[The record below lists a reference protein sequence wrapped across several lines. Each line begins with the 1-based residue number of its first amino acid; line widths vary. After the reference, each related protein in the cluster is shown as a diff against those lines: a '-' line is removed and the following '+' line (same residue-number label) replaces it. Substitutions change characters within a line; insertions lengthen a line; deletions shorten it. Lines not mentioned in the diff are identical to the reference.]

1 MASTFFGLNVVKS
14 GLTANQMAL
23 NTVSHNIAN
32 ANTEGFSRQRLT
44 THAESPDTFPSAP
57 GTIGKGVRMDNV
69 IQIRDEFLDFKYR
82 GEMTKSGEFSALSNT
97 YQTLEAIIN
106 EPSDSG
112 IRTIMDEFFSAL
124 HELNKAPESLTTR
137 ALVRQRAIALTEA
150 VNGMSESFQ
159 REQANL
165 DFEITVVADEING
178 YARQIADLNR
188 IIYNSELNG
197 QSAND
202 LRDQRNLVLDKLSEL
217 VDINYYEDSMGRF
230 YVDVTGRPLV
240 SHYTYDQLESVE
252 RPVREN
258 PYDVDRLHD
267 LEWASGSTFD
277 TTGGKLRALM
287 DMRDNVSGN
296 NKGIPYYVDKLNE
309 FIDTLATELNRVHK
323 SGYDLNGDTGI
334 NLFTINNMTTAE
346 YETEMLTKGLNGGP
360 AVDVTS
366 AIISGTSTANTDAEN
381 QKIIRENITSLLDN
395 NPQYAGKSIKFI
407 DNKYVVVDRI
417 EATEISISK
426 DVEMDLDKISA
437 SATAEGAPGD
447 GDNALNLAQVRHN
460 VALFAWGSPDDF
472 VKSLVS
478 NLGVDAQDAIRNGE
492 NEKVLLT
499 QIEFNRQAIMGVS
512 LDEEMTE
519 MVKFQQSYN
528 ACARVMNA
536 MDEMIDLVVNRLGT
550 VGR

>member
-1 MASTFFGLNVVKS
+1 MASTFFGLNVAKS

-44 THAESPDTFPSAP
+44 MYADKPDTFPSAP

-69 IQIRDEFLDFKYR
+69 DQIRDEFLDFKYR
-82 GEMTKSGEFSALSNT
+82 GEMTKSGEFSALATT

-112 IRTIMDEFFSAL
+112 IRTIMDEFFSSL

-159 REQANL
+159 REQSNL
-165 DFEITVVADEING
+165 DFEVTVVADEING
-178 YARQIADLNR
+178 YAKQIADLNR
-188 IIYNSELNG
+188 VIYSSELNG

-217 VDINYYEDSMGRF
+217 VDINYYEDTMGRF

-240 SHYTYDQLESVE
+240 AHYDYDQLVSEE

-258 PYDVDRLHD
+258 PYDIDRLHD
-267 LEWASGSTFD
+267 LTWESGSTFD
-277 TTGGKLRALM
+277 TTGGKLRALI
-287 DMRDNVSGN
+287 DMRDNVSGDT
-296 NKGIPYYVDKLNE
+296 KGIPYYVDKLNE
-309 FIDTLATELNRVHK
+309 FVDTLATELNRVHK
-323 SGYDLNGDTGI
+323 QGYDINGDTGI
-334 NLFTINNMTTAE
+334 NLFTINNMTTEE
-346 YETEMLTKGLNGGP
+346 YETEMLTNGLNGGA
-360 AVDVTS
+360 AVDVTNGVL
-366 AIISGTSTANTDAEN
+366 SGTSDLNTDEEN
-381 QKIIRENITSLLDN
+381 QQIIRDNINTMLENNT
-395 NPQYAGKSIKFI
+395 QYAGKSIKFI
-407 DNKYVVVDRI
+407 QNKYVVVDRI
-417 EATEISISK
+417 QAMEISVSK
-426 DVEMDLDKISA
+426 DVELDLDKISA
-437 SATAEGAPGD
+437 SSTAEGSPGD

-460 VALFAWGSPDDF
+460 VDLFAWGSPDDF

-478 NLGVDAQDAIRNGE
+478 NLGVDAQDAIRNE
-492 NEKVLLT
+492 KNEEVLLN
-499 QIEFNRQAIMGVS
+499 QIEFNRQSIMGVS
-512 LDEEMTE
+512 LDEEMTSL
-519 MVKFQQSYN
+519 VKFQQSYN
-528 ACARVMNA
+528 ASARVMNI